1 MSGLLSMIL
10 RKLSSRLSQLIN
22 HQGIKTPHRMSKLNS
37 TQFPDHLQYLLSES
51 KFLHLATSNPDT
63 NVPSI
68 SMMHYLYIAEEQT
81 FLAEDSKLIVFLTP
95 RHTTKFKNIS
105 LNKHV
110 SVLLH
115 DWMLSGKENPNEE
128 NENFSNLLKQL
139 NQQELKRN
147 ISASITGE
155 AFVLKDEKEI
165 QYYQDVLQ
173 KEDPESMNYKC
184 DSYAII
190 KIKITSVKTSDEKN
204 NINVIE

>member
-1 MSGLLSMIL
+1 MSNLS
-10 RKLSSRLSQLIN
+10 KS
-22 HQGIKTPHRMSKLNS
+22 
-37 TQFPDHLQYLLSES
+37 QFPDHLQYLLSES
-51 KFLHLATSNPDT
+51 KYLHLATADPET

-68 SMMHYLYIAEEQT
+68 SMMHYLYISQDKT
-81 FLAEDSKLIVFLTP
+81 FLPDDDKLIVVLTP
-95 RHTTKFKNIS
+95 KHTNKFKNIS
-105 LNKHV
+105 KNKNV
-110 SVLLH
+110 AVLLH

-128 NENFSNLLKQL
+128 NEQFSNLLKQL

-147 ISASITGE
+147 ISASISGE

-165 QYYQDVLQ
+165 QYYQDYLQ
-173 KEDPESMNYKC
+173 KQDPESMNYKC